1 MKKKIIIILLLVV
14 PFISILFIIFFR
26 GILMPSNE
34 DIIEGLKNIKAYEA
48 KVQYVMKNDK
58 GEETEETKQWY
69 SADKGVRV
77 EFGDEVTKV
86 YKDEKIY
93 VKDTINNNEYELGQ
107 DMDIVHPLAFIN
119 NILAYPIREGSI
131 SEGQEEWG
139 DTIYIKADVEL
150 FLNNIYFNKATI
162 FIDKKNR
169 VPKGKE
175 EKEIPVPGEGECRA
189 GSGSGGIASGAAGK
203 TAPAGAYPP
212 YRGADS
218 HNGQ

>member
-1 MKKKIIIILLLVV
+1 MKKKIIIILLLAV

-26 GILMPSNE
+26 GVLMPSNE
-34 DIIEGLKNIKAYEA
+34 EIIEGLKNI
-48 KVQYVMKNDK
+48 N
-58 GEETEETKQWY
+58 GEEIEETKQWY

-77 EFGDEVTKV
+77 EFGDEVTKI

-93 VKDTINNNEYELGQ
+93 VKDTINDNEYELEQ

-169 VPKGKE
+169 VPIGIVVYDREDRYVLKIIYEQFE
-175 EKEIPVPGEGECRA
+175 EVQKIDD
-189 GSGSGGIASGAAGK
+189 SLLW
-203 TAPAGAYPP
+203 
-212 YRGADS
+212 YRIKS
-218 HNGQ
+218 S

>member
-1 MKKKIIIILLLVV
+1 MKKKIIIILLLAV

-26 GILMPSNE
+26 GVLMPSNE
-34 DIIEGLKNIKAYEA
+34 EIIEGLKNINAYEA
-48 KVQYVMKNDK
+48 KVKYVMKNDK
-58 GEETEETKQWY
+58 GEEIEETKQWY

-77 EFGDEVTKV
+77 EFGDEVTKI

-93 VKDTINNNEYELGQ
+93 VKDTINDNEYELEQ

-150 FLNNIYFNKATI
+150 FLNIYFNKATI

-169 VPKGKE
+169 VPIGIVVYDREDRYVLKIIYEQFE
-175 EKEIPVPGEGECRA
+175 EVQKIDD
-189 GSGSGGIASGAAGK
+189 SLLW
-203 TAPAGAYPP
+203 
-212 YRGADS
+212 YRIKS
-218 HNGQ
+218 S

>member
-34 DIIEGLKNIKAYEA
+34 DIIEGLKNINAYEA

-119 NILAYPIREGSI
+119 NILSYPIKEGSI

-169 VPKGKE
+169 VPIGIVVYDRQDKCVLKIIYEKFE
-175 EKEIPVPGEGECRA
+175 EVEKIDD
-189 GSGSGGIASGAAGK
+189 
-203 TAPAGAYPP
+203 TLLW
-212 YRGADS
+212 YRV
-218 HNGQ
+218 

>member
-1 MKKKIIIILLLVV
+1 
-14 PFISILFIIFFR
+14 
-26 GILMPSNE
+26 MPSNE

-119 NILAYPIREGSI
+119 NILAYPIKEGSI

-169 VPKGKE
+169 VPIGIVVYDREDRYVLKIIYEQFE
-175 EKEIPVPGEGECRA
+175 EVQKIDD
-189 GSGSGGIASGAAGK
+189 SLLW
-203 TAPAGAYPP
+203 
-212 YRGADS
+212 YRIES
-218 HNGQ
+218 S

>member
-1 MKKKIIIILLLVV
+1 
-14 PFISILFIIFFR
+14 
-26 GILMPSNE
+26 MPSNE

-119 NILAYPIREGSI
+119 NILAYPIKEGSI

-150 FLNNIYFNKATI
+150 FLNNIFYFLFSFLSILSYLCNSFSSLVLNLASFINPNASFLLLTGKA
-162 FIDKKNR
+162 
-169 VPKGKE
+169 
-175 EKEIPVPGEGECRA
+175 
-189 GSGSGGIASGAAGK
+189 
-203 TAPAGAYPP
+203 
-212 YRGADS
+212 
-218 HNGQ
+218 Q